1 MLKKINHIIEI
12 ILNNFFLSA
21 LILFFFIF
29 AVQFIMFRFDYL
41 NFNIPFAYGGGD
53 GLLIPWFIKNILNDG
68 DMNFSNLSSAPVD
81 NFKLHQW
88 PIIAENIH
96 LIFFRIISFFNK
108 DIHFILNF
116 YFLLKFYIIAL
127 LCFFCLKL
135 IGISSAINIVLSILF
150 AFSPIVFT
158 RYYGHYFL
166 GIYYA
171 VPSFFGIVIYCTKIF
186 LQNYKIKKK
195 DYLSISVFIFFTS
208 LSGIYYAYFSIIF
221 LIILFFSFLIIQMS
235 FYRFNFNIKIFYP
248 LIAVIL
254 ITLIIFIFSIDFYK
268 IVLKIS
274 SVRNNPAF
282 VADFYGLKFSSL
294 IAPISNHV
302 FKSFAEFRNLINS
315 FPLTNENAL
324 NSVGIIS
331 SFGLICLT
339 FWPFINI
346 YFIYKKK
353 TLLNLNSID
362 IKYLLLNV
370 IHLFF
375 LVGFFIATIG
385 GLSIF
390 IIQFIFP
397 MIRVYSR
404 ISIFYGFFGLLF
416 VGIILEYLKSKIL
429 VKKKNF
435 HIHDLIFKIFLFF
448 LLTFGLVDQIGKFNL
463 PAGPNDKHFESDKK
477 FFSEVERNLP
487 KYSKIFILPVFKF
500 PEHPPINEMIDYDH
514 LRAHVHTKNIHFTY
528 PSFNNDNS
536 FKWQVNV
543 SKTPLITDPIK
554 YTNVEKLAN
563 YSELINIKDFITECE
578 IFNFKGIIIDQKAFK
593 KDDLK
598 RLIDNFKNN
607 LKEAATLSDDNR
619 YIFFKLNE
627 SPLIIEVDV
636 ENYPTYLKIIDK
648 EKIKNSKLP
657 EFLNKEKIYNKIDS
671 QSTGDK
677 INIYYDTKE
686 YFDNLY
692 KF

>member
-1 MLKKINHIIEI
+1 MLKKINQIAEI
-12 ILNNFFLSA
+12 ILSNVFLTT
-21 LILFFFIF
+21 LILFFCIFFI
-29 AVQFIMFRFDYL
+29 QLIIFRLDHL
-41 NFNIPFAYGGGD
+41 NFNIPFSYGGGD
-53 GLLIPWFIKNILNDG
+53 GLLIPWFIKNILNNG

-81 NFKLHQW
+81 NFRLYQW
-88 PIIAENIH
+88 PVIAENIH
-96 LIFFRIISFFNK
+96 LFFFKIISFFNK
-108 DIHFILNF
+108 DIFFILNF

-150 AFSPIVFT
+150 TFSPIVFT

-171 VPSFFGIVIYCTKIF
+171 VPSFFGIVVYCTKIF
-186 LQNYKIKKK
+186 FQNYKIKKK
-195 DYLSISVFIFFTS
+195 DYLSISIFIFFTS
-208 LSGIYYAYFSIIF
+208 LSGLYYAYFSIIF
-221 LIILFFSFLIIQMS
+221 LMTLFFLFLIIQIS
-235 FYRFNFNIKIFYP
+235 IDRFNLNIKVFYP

-254 ITLIIFIFSIDFYK
+254 ITIVILIFSIDFYK
-268 IVLKIS
+268 IILKMNSI
-274 SVRNNPAF
+274 RNHPAF

-302 FKSFAEFRNLINS
+302 FKSFAEFKNLINS

-339 FWPFINI
+339 LWPFINI

-353 TLLNLNSID
+353 TRLNLNSID

-390 IIQFIFP
+390 IIQFIFS
-397 MIRVYSR
+397 MFRVYSR

-416 VGIILEYLKSKIL
+416 VGIILEYLKDQIL
-429 VKKKNF
+429 IKKNF
-435 HIHDLIFKIFLFF
+435 HIRDLIFKFF
-448 LLTFGLVDQIGKFNL
+448 LILLLTCGLVDQIGKINS
-463 PAGPNDKHFESDKK
+463 AARSKDKHFDSDKK
-477 FFSEVERNLP
+477 FFSEVEKNLP

-500 PEHPPINEMIDYDH
+500 PEHPSINEMIDYDH
-514 LRAHVHTKNIHFTY
+514 LRAHLHTKNIHFTY

-554 YTNVEKLAN
+554 YTDVEKLAN
-563 YSELINIKDFITECE
+563 YSELINIKDFIIECE

-607 LKEAATLSDDNR
+607 LKETAILSDDNR

-627 SPLIIEVDV
+627 SPLVIEVDI
-636 ENYPTYLKIIDK
+636 ENYPTYLKITNK
-648 EKIKNSKLP
+648 ERIKNSKLP
-657 EFLNKEKIYNKIDS
+657 EFLNKEEIYNKISS

>member
-1 MLKKINHIIEI
+1 MLKKINQIAEI
-12 ILNNFFLSA
+12 ILSNVFLTT
-21 LILFFFIF
+21 LILFFCIFFI
-29 AVQFIMFRFDYL
+29 QLIIFRLDHL
-41 NFNIPFAYGGGD
+41 NFNIPFSYGGGD
-53 GLLIPWFIKNILNDG
+53 GLLIPWFIKNILNNG

-81 NFKLHQW
+81 NFRLYQW
-88 PIIAENIH
+88 PVIAENIH
-96 LIFFRIISFFNK
+96 LFFFKIISFFNK
-108 DIHFILNF
+108 DIFFILNF

-150 AFSPIVFT
+150 TFSPIVFT

-171 VPSFFGIVIYCTKIF
+171 VPSFFGIVVYCTKIF
-186 LQNYKIKKK
+186 FQNYKIKKK
-195 DYLSISVFIFFTS
+195 DYLSISIFIFFTS
-208 LSGIYYAYFSIIF
+208 LSGLYYAYFSIIF
-221 LIILFFSFLIIQMS
+221 LMTLFFLFLIIQIS
-235 FYRFNFNIKIFYP
+235 IDRFNLNIKVFYP

-254 ITLIIFIFSIDFYK
+254 ITIVILIFSIDFYK
-268 IVLKIS
+268 IILKMNSI
-274 SVRNNPAF
+274 RYHPAF

-302 FKSFAEFRNLINS
+302 FKSFAEFKNLINS

-339 FWPFINI
+339 LWPFINI

-353 TLLNLNSID
+353 TRLNLNSID

-390 IIQFIFP
+390 IIQFIFS
-397 MIRVYSR
+397 MFRVYSR

-416 VGIILEYLKSKIL
+416 VGIILEYLKDQIL
-429 VKKKNF
+429 IKKNF
-435 HIHDLIFKIFLFF
+435 HIRDLIFKFF
-448 LLTFGLVDQIGKFNL
+448 LILLLTCGLVDQIGKINS
-463 PAGPNDKHFESDKK
+463 AARSKDKHFDSDKK
-477 FFSEVERNLP
+477 FFSEVEKNLP

-500 PEHPPINEMIDYDH
+500 PEHPSINEMIDYDH
-514 LRAHVHTKNIHFTY
+514 LRAHLHTKNIHFTY

-554 YTNVEKLAN
+554 YTDVEKLAN
-563 YSELINIKDFITECE
+563 YSELINIKDFIIECE

-607 LKEAATLSDDNR
+607 LKETAILSDDNR

-627 SPLIIEVDV
+627 SPLVIEVDI
-636 ENYPTYLKIIDK
+636 ENYPTYLKITDK
-648 EKIKNSKLP
+648 ERIKNSKLP
-657 EFLNKEKIYNKIDS
+657 EFLNKKEIYNKISS

>member
-1 MLKKINHIIEI
+1 MLKKINQIAEI
-12 ILNNFFLSA
+12 ILGNFFLSTF
-21 LILFFFIF
+21 ILFFCIFFI
-29 AVQFIMFRFDYL
+29 QLIIFRLDYL
-41 NFNIPFAYGGGD
+41 HFNIPFAYGGGD
-53 GLLIPWFIKNILNDG
+53 GLLIPWFIKNILNNG
-68 DMNFSNLSSAPVD
+68 DINFSNLSSAPVD
-81 NFKLHQW
+81 NFTLYQW

-96 LIFFRIISFFNK
+96 LIIFKIISFFNK
-108 DIHFILNF
+108 DIFFILNF

-186 LQNYKIKKK
+186 FQNYKINKK
-195 DYLSISVFIFFTS
+195 DYLSISIFIFFTS

-221 LIILFFSFLIIQMS
+221 LITLFFLFFIIQIS
-235 FYRFNFNIKIFYP
+235 SNRFNFKIKVYYP
-248 LIAVIL
+248 LIAVIS
-254 ITLIIFIFSIDFYK
+254 ITLIILIFSIDFYK
-268 IVLKIS
+268 IIFKINS
-274 SVRNNPAF
+274 IRNNPSF

-302 FKSFAEFRNLINS
+302 FKSFGEFRNLINS
-315 FPLTNENAL
+315 FPITNENTL

-390 IIQFIFP
+390 IIHFIFP

-416 VGIILEYLKSKIL
+416 VGIILEYLKNKIL

-435 HIHDLIFKIFLFF
+435 YIQDLIFKIFLFF
-448 LLTFGLVDQIGKFNL
+448 LLTFGLIDQIGKINL
-463 PAGPNDKHFESDKK
+463 PAGSNDKHFESDKK
-477 FFSEVERNLP
+477 FFSEVEKNLP

-500 PEHPPINEMIDYDH
+500 PEHPSINEMIDYDH
-514 LRAHVHTKNIHFTY
+514 LRAHVHTKNTHFTY
-528 PSFNNDNS
+528 PSFRNDNS

-554 YTNVEKLAN
+554 YTNVEKLSN
-563 YSELINIKDFITECE
+563 YSELLNVKDFIIECE

-598 RLIDNFKNN
+598 KLIDNFKNN
-607 LKEAATLSDDNR
+607 LKETAILSDDNR

-627 SPLIIEVDV
+627 SPLIIEVNV

-648 EKIKNSKLP
+648 ERIKNLKLP
-657 EFLNKEKIYNKIDS
+657 EFLNKEKIYNKISS
-671 QSTGDK
+671 QSTSDK